1 MTCWPRTSASGTCIR
16 EGGRLDPRVSW
27 PFVAEIGTERR
38 RMATDTIL
46 KAAAIITMDE
56 AIPRAR
62 ALAFDSTSGRITAI
76 GSPAE
81 VQAAAP
87 GVSVTDLG
95 DIVLMPGFVEPH
107 SHPLLSGMATQE
119 PAYWVS
125 PNVGVSS
132 WDDVLAIFAKAHKDN
147 PPDRILVFNGVD
159 RLLQQAPI
167 PTRAVLDP
175 IFGARPVVVVDNS
188 GHAVYFN
195 SATIKVLGWT
205 DGKPPADPVG
215 GSFGRA
221 PDGTSDGTAY
231 ESGAL
236 MKIIGAVMPKAI
248 PHPLHSGALFYKLM
262 AQCGITA
269 TSEHTYNSSQL
280 PAYTALASVP
290 DCPLRLHLYHMSIET
305 DAAADVTCPKPDL
318 VRKVGI
324 KLWADGSPWIGNVAI
339 SFEYLDNP
347 TTRTAQIE
355 LGPRGEA
362 EMNYTRAQLDAVLD
376 QLVPTGYQMAFH
388 CNGDVGFDVVLDA
401 YARALAKFNL
411 LGSDHR
417 WRVEHLGAA
426 RRDQFERAAALG
438 VTCSLSPFQYIYWG
452 DLLDGVMFDPEYGAQ
467 WQRIRDAF
475 EAGVTPSY
483 HNDGSVCPPHQ
494 LLNVQHTV
502 MRTTM
507 SGKVHGANQAV
518 ALDDALKAITIN
530 GAYQLKRDHEIGS
543 LAVGKYADLVE
554 LSADIYAVPVDQI
567 VEKVK
572 VLGTWLG
579 GRRIDIDKFVDEVKG
594 IDPSEHQHLA
604 QQAGKRE
611 CC

>member
-1 MTCWPRTSASGTCIR
+1 
-16 EGGRLDPRVSW
+16 
-27 PFVAEIGTERR
+27 
-38 RMATDTIL
+38 MAADTIL
-46 KAAAIITMDE
+46 SASTIITMDP
-56 AIPRAR
+56 ARPRAR
-62 ALAFDSTSGRITAI
+62 ALAFDSATGRITAI
-76 GSPAE
+76 GSVGE
-81 VQAAAP
+81 VQAATP
-87 GVSVTDLG
+87 GVAVTDLG
-95 DIVLMPGFVEPH
+95 ETVLMPGFVEPH

-125 PNVGVSS
+125 PNVGVKT
-132 WDDVLAIFAKAHKDN
+132 WDDVKAVFAKADKEQ
-147 PPDRILVFNGVD
+147 PPGQALVFNGVD
-159 RLLQQAPI
+159 RLLQQAPL
-167 PTRAVLDP
+167 PTREILDP
-175 IFGARPVVVVDNS
+175 IFPSRPVIVVDNS
-188 GHAVYFN
+188 GHGIYFN
-195 SATIKVLGWT
+195 SQTITLLGWP
-205 DGKPPADPVG
+205 DGKAPADPVG
-215 GSFGRA
+215 GSFGREA
-221 PDGTSDGTAY
+221 DGTSNGTAF

-236 MKIIGAVMPKAI
+236 MVVVAEILPKAI
-248 PHPLHSGALFYKLM
+248 PHPLQSGALFYKLM

-269 TSEHTYNSSQL
+269 TSEHTYNSRQYQ
-280 PAYTALASVP
+280 AYAALASAP
-290 DCPLRLHLYHMSIET
+290 GCPLRIHLYHMSIES
-305 DAAADVTCPKPDL
+305 DAAADVTFPDPAM

-376 QLVPTGYQMAFH
+376 ELVPAGYQIAFH

-401 YARALAKFNL
+401 YARALVKFNL

-452 DLLDGVMFDPEYGAQ
+452 DLLDGVMFDSGHGSQ
-467 WQRIRDAF
+467 WQRTRDAF

-483 HNDGSVCPPHQ
+483 HNDGSVCPPNQ

-502 MRTTM
+502 MRTTIN
-507 SGKVHGANQAV
+507 GTVHGANQAV

-554 LSADIYAVPVDQI
+554 LSADIYTVPTDRI
-567 VEKVK
+567 VEQVK

-579 GRRIDIDKFVDEVKG
+579 GRKIDIDEFIAGVGK
-594 IDPSEHQHLA
+594 IDPTEHHALVDQVA
-604 QQAGKRE
+604 ARK

>member
-1 MTCWPRTSASGTCIR
+1 
-16 EGGRLDPRVSW
+16 
-27 PFVAEIGTERR
+27 
-38 RMATDTIL
+38 MAADTIL
-46 KAAAIITMDE
+46 KASAIITMDD
-56 AIPRAR
+56 ARPRAR
-62 ALAFDSTSGRITAI
+62 ALAFDSATGRITAI
-76 GSPAE
+76 GSLAE

-87 GVSVTDLG
+87 GVAVTDLG
-95 DIVLMPGFVEPH
+95 STVLMPGFVEPH

-125 PNVGVSS
+125 PNVGVKT
-132 WDDVLAIFAKAHKDN
+132 WEDVKAIFAKADKEQ
-147 PPDRILVFNGVD
+147 PAGQALVFNGVD
-159 RLLQQAPI
+159 RLLQQAPL
-167 PTRAVLDP
+167 PTRDVLDP
-175 IFGARPVVVVDNS
+175 IFPSRPVVVVDNS
-188 GHAVYFN
+188 GHGLYFN
-195 SATIKVLGWT
+195 SETVKLLGWA

-215 GSFGRA
+215 GSFGRQA
-221 PDGTSDGTAY
+221 DGTSDGTAF
-231 ESGAL
+231 ESGAIMMVIADVL
-236 MKIIGAVMPKAI
+236 PKAI

-262 AQCGITA
+262 AQCGITS
-269 TSEHTYNSSQL
+269 TSEHTYNSRQYA
-280 PAYTALASVP
+280 AYAGLASVP
-290 DCPLRLHLYHMSIET
+290 GCPLRMHMYHMSIEP
-305 DAAADVTCPKPDL
+305 DAGADITFPNPEL
-318 VRKVGI
+318 ARKVGI

-347 TTRTAQIE
+347 TTRTAQME

-362 EMNYTRAQLDAVLD
+362 EMNYTRAQLDAILD
-376 QLVPTGYQMAFH
+376 ELVPTGYQIAFH

-401 YARALAKFNL
+401 YARALVKFNL

-452 DLLDGVMFDPEYGAQ
+452 DLLDGTMFESQYGSQ

-502 MRTTM
+502 MRTTIN
-507 SGKVHGANQAV
+507 GTVHGANQAV

-554 LSADIYAVPVDQI
+554 LSADIYTVPVDQI
-567 VEKVK
+567 VDKVT
-572 VLGTWLG
+572 VLGTWIG
-579 GRRIDIDKFVDEVKG
+579 GKKVDIDAYIAAVKAM
-594 IDPSEHQHLA
+594 DPTEHQALA
-604 QQAGKRE
+604 AEAAKPK

>member
-1 MTCWPRTSASGTCIR
+1 MT
-16 EGGRLDPRVSW
+16 
-27 PFVAEIGTERR
+27 
-38 RMATDTIL
+38 TDTIL
-46 KAAAIITMDE
+46 KASAIITMDE
-56 AIPRAR
+56 ARPRAR
-62 ALAFDSTSGRITAI
+62 AVAFDSATGRITAI
-76 GSPAE
+76 GSVAE

-87 GVSVTDLG
+87 GVAVTDLG
-95 DIVLMPGFVEPH
+95 ETVLMPGFVEPH
-107 SHPLLSGMATQE
+107 SHPILSGMATQE

-125 PNVGVSS
+125 PNVGVKT
-132 WDDVLAIFAKAHKDN
+132 WDDVKAIFAEADNDN
-147 PPDRILVFNGVD
+147 PPDQPLVFNGVD
-159 RLLQQAPI
+159 RLLQQAPM
-167 PTRAVLDP
+167 PTREVLDP
-175 IFGARPVVVVDNS
+175 IFPTRPIVIVDNS

-195 SATIKVLGWT
+195 SATVKLLGWV
-205 DGKPPADPVG
+205 DDKPPADPVG
-215 GSFGRA
+215 GSFGRTA
-221 PDGTSDGTAY
+221 DGTSDGTAF
-231 ESGAL
+231 ESGA
-236 MKIIGAVMPKAI
+236 VMMVIAELLPKAI

-262 AQCGITA
+262 AQCGITS
-269 TSEHTYNSSQL
+269 TSEHTYNTSQYG
-280 PAYTALASVP
+280 AYAALASVP
-290 DCPLRLHLYHMSIET
+290 GCPLRLHLYHMSIEE
-305 DAAADVTCPKPDL
+305 DAAADVTYPDPAL

-339 SFEYLDNP
+339 SFEYQDNP
-347 TTRTAQIE
+347 TTRTADIE

-362 EMNYTRAQLDAVLD
+362 QMNYTRAQLDAILD
-376 QLVPTGYQMAFH
+376 ELVPAGYQMAFH

-426 RRDQFERAAALG
+426 RRDQFERAASLG

-452 DLLDGVMFDPEYGAQ
+452 DLLDGVMFEPAHGAQ

-483 HNDGSVCPPHQ
+483 HNDGSVCPPNQ
-494 LLNVQHTV
+494 ILNVQHTV
-502 MRTTM
+502 TRTTL
-507 SGKVHGANQAV
+507 SGTVHGANQAV
-518 ALDDALKAITIN
+518 TLDDALKAITIN

-554 LSADIYAVPVDQI
+554 LSADFYAVPVDEI

-579 GRRIDIDKFVDEVKG
+579 GRKIDTDTYIADVKAM
-594 IDPSEHQHLA
+594 DPTEHRALA
-604 QQAGKRE
+604 QQAATRN

>member
-1 MTCWPRTSASGTCIR
+1 
-16 EGGRLDPRVSW
+16 
-27 PFVAEIGTERR
+27 
-38 RMATDTIL
+38 MATDTIL
-46 KAAAIITMDE
+46 TAASIITMDD
-56 AIPRAR
+56 AVPRAR
-62 ALAFDSTSGRITAI
+62 ALAFDSTTGRITAI
-76 GSPAE
+76 GSLSQ
-81 VQAAAP
+81 VQSAAP
-87 GVSVTDLG
+87 GVAVTDLG
-95 DIVLMPGFVEPH
+95 STVLMPGFVEPH

-125 PNVGVSS
+125 PNVGVAS
-132 WDDVLAIFAKAHKDN
+132 WGDVQDIFAKAHRERPADQVL
-147 PPDRILVFNGVD
+147 IFNGVD
-159 RLLQQAPI
+159 RLLQQAPL
-167 PTRAVLDP
+167 PTRSVLDP
-175 IFGARPVVVVDNS
+175 IFGSRPVVVIDNS
-188 GHAVYFN
+188 GHGIYFN
-195 SATIKVLGWT
+195 SATVQLMGWP
-205 DGKPPADPVG
+205 DGKAPADPVG
-215 GSFGRA
+215 GSFGREA
-221 PDGTSDGTAY
+221 DGVTSDGTAF

-236 MKIIGAVMPKAI
+236 MMVVAAVLPKAI

-262 AQCGITA
+262 ADNGITA
-269 TSEHTYNSSQL
+269 TSEHTYNSRQYQGY
-280 PAYTALASVP
+280 AALASVP
-290 DCPLRLHLYHMSIET
+290 DCPLRLHLYHMSIEA
-305 DAAADVTCPKPDL
+305 DAADDLTFPKPEL
-318 VRKVGI
+318 VSKVGI

-339 SFEYLDNP
+339 SFEYLDNE

-355 LGPRGEA
+355 TGPRGEA
-362 EMNYTRAQLDAVLD
+362 EMNYTRAELD
-376 QLVPTGYQMAFH
+376 QILEQMVPTGYQMAFH

-401 YARALAKFNL
+401 YQRALAKFNL

-452 DLLDGVMFDPEYGAQ
+452 DLLDGVMFDSEHGSQ

-483 HNDGSVCPPHQ
+483 HNDGSVSLPNQ
-494 LLNVQHTV
+494 LYNVQQTV
-502 MRTTM
+502 TRTTV

-518 ALDDALKAITIN
+518 TLDQALRAITIN

-554 LSADIYAVPVDQI
+554 LSADIHTVAADQI

-579 GRRIDIDKFVDEVKG
+579 GRKIDIDAFVSQVAG
-594 IDPSEHQHLA
+594 IDPTEQGDSAQDLA
-604 QQAGKRE
+604 RQVGSRK